1 MRPVIGSHLSTRI
14 ANTFYVH
21 IVGPTSSAVTAKK
34 IREFSALPRGW
45 YYGMGTGPSHRTIQI
60 ALAYLSAL
68 MGYGFSET
76 DAFPGGDG
84 EIMVTAYSNNH
95 CIEVTVDV
103 DTTFTVSHQ
112 DGKENRFY
120 EPGLSG
126 IQACAE
132 LVRIVGIIRQEECAT
147 SESFISSTTTIQS
160 VASSQTWLWD
170 QLMAEFPSFWS
181 NAGYAQAETPVPT
194 YSDFIRISQDHHMR
208 FGNLIPPF
216 WTQPAL

>member
-1 MRPVIGSHLSTRI
+1 MKPVVGLHLNTRV
-14 ANTFYVH
+14 ASTFYVH
-21 IVGPTSSAVTAKK
+21 IAGPTSSAATAKK

-45 YYGMGTGPSHRTIQI
+45 YYGMGTGPSPRTIHI

-68 MGYGFSET
+68 MVYGFSET

-84 EIMVTAYSNNH
+84 EIMITAYSNSH

-112 DGKENRFY
+112 DGKESRFY

-132 LVRIVGIIRQEECAT
+132 LARIVEIIRQEECAT
-147 SESFISSTTTIQS
+147 SESFISSTTTMQS
-160 VASSQTWLWD
+160 AASSRTWLWD
-170 QLMAEFPSFWS
+170 QSMVEFPYFWS
-181 NAGYAQAETPVPT
+181 NVGYAQAEIPAPT
-194 YSDFIRISQDHHMR
+194 YSDFTRISQDHHTH

-216 WTQPAL
+216 WTRPAL